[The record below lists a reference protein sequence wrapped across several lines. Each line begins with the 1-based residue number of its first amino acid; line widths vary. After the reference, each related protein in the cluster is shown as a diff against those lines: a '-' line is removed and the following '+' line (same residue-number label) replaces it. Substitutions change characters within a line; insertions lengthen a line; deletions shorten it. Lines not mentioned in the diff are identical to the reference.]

1 MWKFLV
7 KQQKIEVI
15 EREVIADHQIAF
27 VNLKFTFDG
36 DWKKFHNVVQF
47 SQCDEVYSIVLG
59 FDGTSCKLPAEL
71 HAGAV
76 QMSVF
81 GYDAESDNTVR
92 ATTVPITLNIRHSGF
107 VGDDDTPIPPTP
119 DLYTQLLQKIA
130 EIQAGVNG
138 KDGLSAY
145 EIAVKNGF
153 VGTVSEWLES
163 LKGSDGL
170 PGKDGINGTDGVDG
184 KDGAD
189 GRNGVDGRDG
199 RDGKNGING
208 ENGLSAYELA
218 VHGGYKG
225 TEEEW
230 LLSLKG
236 RNGIDGK
243 TVELRVYN
251 NELQY
256 RWLDSSSHDVSM
268 WTHLFLLTDLNG
280 KSAYEVAV
288 ENGYT
293 GTEEE
298 WLQSIT
304 PDLSPYI
311 TRVEVLKIVDD
322 KVHSSAPD
330 LSPYVTRVETQ
341 KLIESKF
348 QTVENDLTSLE
359 NTVNTEIQTIK
370 DSVEP
375 VVSQAHWHHNLTLL
389 NSLTSAKI
397 AKWDKISDIDIELQQ
412 FRDSTQYDQQNQNDA
427 ILNLENRITI
437 LESKI
442 SGENNA
448 FTLFS
453 AGADALAA
461 YGESI
466 YTFYNDGYRSLSG
479 FAETYPNFCS
489 AENNYAIYY
498 NQPDFNWGAEIYTLC
513 TEPVRIA
520 STKSIL
526 FSYKSGAADVGEMW
540 LVLKSD
546 TEISAAE
553 TARYIHEKIVNGTAV
568 SVPFSWLQ
576 SPDNYSTVL
585 LSCESVTTGDYYLAW
600 KAVTDN
606 THPKIKSIKIME
618 G

>member
-1 MWKFLV
+1 MWKFLI
-7 KQQKIEVI
+7 KQQKIEVL

-27 VNLKFTFDG
+27 VNLRFTFDG
-36 DWKKFHNVVQF
+36 EWKKFHKVVQF

-59 FDGTSCKLPAEL
+59 FDGSSCKLPAEL

-76 QMSVF
+76 SMSVF
-81 GYDAESDNTVR
+81 GYDAESDTTVR
-92 ATTVPITLNIRHSGF
+92 ATTVPITLNIRPSGF
-107 VGDDDTPIPPTP
+107 VGDDETPIPPTP
-119 DLYTQLLQKIA
+119 DLYTQLLQKIS

-153 VGTVSEWLES
+153 AGTVSEWLKS
-163 LKGSDGL
+163 LKGADGL
-170 PGKDGINGTDGVDG
+170 PGNDGINGTN
-184 KDGAD
+184 GAD
-189 GRNGVDGRDG
+189 GRD
-199 RDGKNGING
+199 G

-218 VHGGYKG
+218 VQSGYTG

-243 TVELRVYN
+243 TVEFRVYN

-256 RWLDSSSHDVSM
+256 RWLDSAGHDVSM

-280 KSAYEVAV
+280 KSAYEVAI
-288 ENGYT
+288 ENGFT
-293 GTEEE
+293 GSEEE

-341 KLIESKF
+341 KIVESKF

-359 NTVNTEIQTIK
+359 NTVNSEIQTIK

-397 AKWDKISDIDIELQQ
+397 AKWDRISEVDTELQQ
-412 FRDSTQYDQQNQNDA
+412 LRDSTQYDQQNQDDA
-427 ILNLENRITI
+427 ILNLENRIII
-437 LESKI
+437 LESQLT
-442 SGENNA
+442 SGNNA
-448 FTLFS
+448 VTLFS
-453 AGADALAA
+453 AGADIFDLHDKDILLLLNNGT
-461 YGESI
+461 Y
-466 YTFYNDGYRSLSG
+466 SLIS
-479 FAETYPNFCS
+479 FVEQYPEFCS
-489 AENNYAIYY
+489 ENTEYMLNYSF
-498 NQPDFNWGAEIYTLC
+498 DVLGWDTSLL
-513 TEPVRIA
+513 TA
-520 STKSIL
+520 SATAVKITQHSKIIME
-526 FSYKSGAADVGEMW
+526 YMSGANE
-540 LVLKSD
+540 
-546 TEISAAE
+546 
-553 TARYIHEKIVNGTAV
+553 NGAFYFVAV
-568 SVPFSWLQ
+568 SGRGENVPIADHIFNKIKTGDCIEVPFEWL
-576 SPDNYSTVL
+576 YSADFITML
-585 LSCESVTTGDYYLAW
+585 TSCENVPSGEYYLAW
-600 KAVTDN
+600 AGRSNN